1 MWIIGAINQSKSKLV
16 KARTMLFSFLIFTF
30 GCIFYANVCESRFN
44 FNEFL
49 SNRIANIM
57 KPISYPKPTYDGCKQ
72 DPSKCPIGTFCYVP
86 SVDCGFYPP
95 SCNGICTPD
104 TPKPPTTF
112 DGCKEDPSICS
123 LGNFCLVPVNCKYF
137 PTAPPCRGVCTPG
150 CQKPENCQS
159 EEKCE
164 IPPTMDYGYFFPL
177 QILKRYTN
185 TTFAIFCHFV

>member
-16 KARTMLFSFLIFTF
+16 KARTMLFTFLILAF
-30 GCIFYANVCESRFN
+30 IFNTNVCESFQ
-44 FNEFL
+44 
-49 SNRIANIM
+49 
-57 KPISYPKPTYDGCKQ
+57 KPIISGCKQ
-72 DPSKCPIGTFCYVP
+72 DPSKCPTGTFCYVP
-86 SVDCGFYPP
+86 PSVDCEFYPL

-104 TPKPPTTF
+104 TQKPKTTF

-123 LGNFCLVPVNCKYF
+123 MGNFCLVPGNCKYF
-137 PTAPPCRGVCTPG
+137 PTDPSCRGVCTPG

-177 QILKRYTN
+177 QILQYSIYNN
-185 TTFAIFCHFV
+185 TICAFFCHFAYLLWPAK